1 LLCRIVFFR
10 YNSEILKMSR
20 KTKIVCTIGPAS
32 SSPAVLKALVEAG
45 MDVARIN
52 FSHGTLQ
59 SNERLIQSILELRE
73 QTGRNI
79 GILQDLG
86 GPKIRVGQL
95 PPEGI
100 SLAEG
105 DSILLQA
112 GSEGYDYKQ
121 GKPIP
126 IDYPAL
132 VEDVSEGVRILL
144 DDGLL
149 ELRVEQNTGD
159 RLRCRVTNGGRLY
172 SHKGVNF
179 PDLILSLG
187 APTDKDLED
196 LRFGLKRGVDFV
208 ALSFVQTAADLE
220 PIREVI
226 GNSQNAPCVMAKL
239 ERASALQNLDS
250 IIAASDGIMVARGDL
265 GIEADISM
273 IPVYQKTAIRKA
285 NLIGVPVITATQML
299 DSMIRNPLP
308 TRAEVT
314 DVANAIYDGSDAI
327 MLSGETAVG
336 AYPVQS
342 VLMMRSVADHVEEN
356 LGLDRGWV
364 RSEAQQATYST
375 QLAVAQ
381 SVCQT
386 AERLGARYIV
396 AQTISGTTARLISM
410 YRPSTPVI
418 AITPKEAT
426 FHHLSMVWGVEAL
439 LIPKFEKDFLK
450 TTAASDKVLL
460 ERGYAKKGD
469 LVVISAGIPAVKSGG
484 TNVMKLHAVGLD

>member
-1 LLCRIVFFR
+1 
-10 YNSEILKMSR
+10 MSK

-32 SSPAVLKALVEAG
+32 ASPDVLKALMEAG

-52 FSHGTLQ
+52 FSHGNPD
-59 SNERLIQSILELRE
+59 SNGLLIQAIEELRG

-100 SLAEG
+100 PLADG
-105 DSILLQA
+105 DSIRLRPE
-112 GSEGYDYKQ
+112 SEHCVYEE

-126 IDYPAL
+126 VDYPAL
-132 VEDVSEGVRILL
+132 TKDVPEGARVLL
-144 DDGLL
+144 DDGML
-149 ELRVEQNTGD
+149 ELKVEQNTGEH
-159 RLRCRVTNGGRLY
+159 LRCRILHGGRLY
-172 SHKGVNF
+172 SHKGINF

-187 APTDKDLED
+187 APTNKDLED
-196 LRFGLKRGVDFV
+196 LRFGLERGVDFV

-220 PIREVI
+220 ALREAV
-226 GNSQNAPCVMAKL
+226 GDTKSAPCIIAKL
-239 ERASALQNLDS
+239 ERATALQNLDS

-273 IPVYQKTAIRKA
+273 IPIYQKTAIRKA
-285 NLIGVPVITATQML
+285 NLVGVPVITATQML

-336 AYPVQS
+336 AYPVES
-342 VLMMRSVADHVEEN
+342 VRMMRAVADNVEQN

-364 RSEAQQATYST
+364 RSEEQEASYST

-386 AERLGARYIV
+386 AERLRARCIV

-410 YRPSTPVI
+410 YRPSTDLV
-418 AITPKEAT
+418 AITPEEST
-426 FHHLSMVWGVEAL
+426 FHHLSLVWGIEAL

-450 TTAASDKVLL
+450 TTAASDKILM
-460 ERGYAKKGD
+460 ERGYVEKGD
-469 LVVISAGIPAVKSGG
+469 LVVISAGIPAAKSGG
-484 TNVMKLHAVGLD
+484 TNVMKLHTVGLD

>member
-1 LLCRIVFFR
+1 M
-10 YNSEILKMSR
+10 NK
-20 KTKIVCTIGPAS
+20 KTKIVCTIGPATS
-32 SSPAVLKALVEAG
+32 DPKVLHALADAG
-45 MDVARIN
+45 MNVARIN
-52 FSHGTLQ
+52 FSHGNPDTNG
-59 SNERLIQSILELRE
+59 SLIRAIKDLRE
-73 QTGRNI
+73 HTGRNV

-86 GPKIRVGQL
+86 GPKIRVGQMPREGLSL
-95 PPEGI
+95 P
-100 SLAEG
+100 EG
-105 DSILLQA
+105 DSVQLCPAA
-112 GSEGYDYKQ
+112 GSCVYKE

-126 IDYPAL
+126 VDYPAL
-132 VEDVSEGVRILL
+132 LEDVPEGARVLL

-149 ELRVEQNTGD
+149 ELKVEGNTGEH
-159 RLRCRVTNGGRLY
+159 LSCRILHGGRLY

-187 APTDKDLED
+187 APTEKDIED
-196 LRFGLKRGVDFV
+196 LRFGLKQGVDFV
-208 ALSFVQTAADLE
+208 ALSFVQTATDLE
-220 PIREVI
+220 AVREII
-226 GNSQNAPCVMAKL
+226 GDSESSPCVIAKL

-285 NLIGVPVITATQML
+285 NLVGVPVITATQML

-336 AYPVQS
+336 AYPVQA
-342 VLMMRSVADHVEEN
+342 VRMMRRIADHIEEN

-364 RSEAQQATYST
+364 RAEEQESVYST

-386 AERLGARYIV
+386 AERLGAHCIV

-410 YRPSTPVI
+410 YRPSTPVV
-418 AITPKEAT
+418 AITPKEST
-426 FHHLSMVWGVEAL
+426 YHHLSMVWGIDAL

-450 TTAASDKVLL
+450 STAAGDKALM
-460 ERGYAKKGD
+460 ERGYAQKGD
-469 LVVISAGIPAVKSGG
+469 LVVVSAGIPAAKSGG
-484 TNVMKLHAVGLD
+484 TNIMKLHSVGLD